1 MQPPD
6 LPAVDQPVLI
16 PAGRVTL
23 EGLLTV
29 PPGARGVVAFAH
41 GTGSGRLSPRNQHV
55 ARALNARGLAT
66 LLLDLLTAVEE
77 ANLASLRFDVD
88 MLARR
93 LQVVADWLAGE
104 AATARLPLGLFGAST
119 GAAAAL
125 ETAAARPDAVVAVV
139 SRGGR
144 PDLAGLA
151 LPSVRAPTLLI
162 VGGRDGAVLDLNRTA
177 RALLAGP
184 AELAVVPGAGHLFEE
199 SGALDEV
206 ARLAGDWF
214 ERYLATAEPTGS
226 PG

>member
-1 MQPPD
+1 MQPTER
-6 LPAVDQPVLI
+6 PAVDQPVLI

-29 PPGARGVVAFAH
+29 PPGASAIVAFAH

-55 ARALNARGLAT
+55 ARSLQARGLAT

-77 ANLASLRFDVD
+77 ADLSSLRFDVD
-88 MLARR
+88 MLGRR
-93 LQVVADWLAGE
+93 LQVVADWLAGSAE
-104 AATARLPLGLFGAST
+104 TAGLPLGLFGAST

-125 ETAAARPDAVVAVV
+125 HTAAARPDTIGAVV

-144 PDLAGLA
+144 PDLAGRSLTA
-151 LPSVRAPTLLI
+151 VRAPTLLI
-162 VGGRDGAVLDLNRTA
+162 VGGRDATVLDLNRA
-177 RALLAGP
+177 AKSHLGGP
-184 AELAVVPGAGHLFEE
+184 SELQVVPGAGHLFEE
-199 SGALDEV
+199 SGTLDEV

-214 ERYLATAEPTGS
+214 VRYLPAFTPTGS

>member
-1 MQPPD
+1 MQPTERPV
-6 LPAVDQPVLI
+6 VDQPVLI

-29 PPGARGVVAFAH
+29 PPGASGIVAFAH

-55 ARALNARGLAT
+55 ARALQARGLAT

-77 ANLASLRFDVD
+77 ADLSSMRFDVD
-88 MLARR
+88 MLGRR
-93 LQVVADWLAGE
+93 LQVVADWLAG
-104 AATARLPLGLFGAST
+104 TAETASLPLGLFGAST

-125 ETAAARPDAVVAVV
+125 HTAAARPDTIGAVV

-151 LPSVRAPTLLI
+151 LTAVRAPTLLI
-162 VGGRDGAVLDLNRTA
+162 VGGRDATVLDLNRSA
-177 RALLAGP
+177 KSHLAGP
-184 AELAVVPGAGHLFEE
+184 SELQVVPGAGHLFEE
-199 SGALDEV
+199 PGTLDEV

-214 ERYLATAEPTGS
+214 ARYLPAFTPTGS

>member
-1 MQPPD
+1 MQPTERPV
-6 LPAVDQPVLI
+6 VDQPVLI

-29 PPGARGVVAFAH
+29 PPGASGIVAFAH

-55 ARALNARGLAT
+55 ARALQARGLAT

-77 ANLASLRFDVD
+77 ADLSSMRFDVD
-88 MLARR
+88 MLGRR
-93 LQVVADWLAGE
+93 LQVVADWLAG
-104 AATARLPLGLFGAST
+104 TAETASLPLGLFGAST

-125 ETAAARPDAVVAVV
+125 HTAAARPDTIGAVV

-151 LPSVRAPTLLI
+151 LTAVRAPTLLI
-162 VGGRDGAVLDLNRTA
+162 VGGRDATVLDLNRSA
-177 RALLAGP
+177 KSHLAGP
-184 AELAVVPGAGHLFEE
+184 SELQVVPGAGHLFEE
-199 SGALDEV
+199 SGTLDEV

-214 ERYLATAEPTGS
+214 ARYLPAFTPTGS

>member
-1 MQPPD
+1 MQPPAR
-6 LPAVDQPVLI
+6 PVVDQPVLI

-29 PPGARGVVAFAH
+29 PVGARGIVAFAH

-77 ANLASLRFDVD
+77 ANLESLRFDVD
-88 MLARR
+88 MLSRR
-93 LQVVADWLAGE
+93 LQVVADWLPTGP
-104 AATARLPLGLFGAST
+104 ATAGLALGLFGAST

-125 ETAAARPDAVVAVV
+125 QTAAARPDAVGAVV

-144 PDLAGLA
+144 PDLAGGALA
-151 LPSVRAPTLLI
+151 AVRAPTLLI
-162 VGGRDGAVLDLNRTA
+162 VGGRDATVLDLNHAAKA
-177 RALLAGP
+177 RLAGP
-184 AELAVVPGAGHLFEE
+184 AELTVVPGAGHLFEE
-199 SGALDEV
+199 PGTLDEV

-214 ERYLATAEPTGS
+214 ERYLPASSPTAS